1 MKINLWMVTIVT
13 VYPWWSPEDIDSLI
27 TKKIEDKISGLDG
40 IDSIDSTSSDSTSIV
55 MATLENGADVDSVA
69 NKVQDEIN
77 TISFPSDA
85 NDPVVT
91 QISTDL
97 VWTMIFSLVL
107 YAKDGRYDETYL
119 KEKAIQLKKDLEWV
133 WKIDTISLSD
143 GSQSLAGLASKAES
157 YDIDILLNQSK
168 LEQLWLPLAQVVSII
183 KWFNVSQP
191 LGTHTIWEKDYQN
204 RLRDYEY
211 RGIVSDTYSII

>member
-1 MKINLWMVTIVT
+1 M
-13 VYPWWSPEDIDSLI
+13 DSLI

-97 VWTMIFSLVL
+97 V
-107 YAKDGRYDETYL
+107 
-119 KEKAIQLKKDLEWV
+119 
-133 WKIDTISLSD
+133 
-143 GSQSLAGLASKAES
+143 
-157 YDIDILLNQSK
+157 
-168 LEQLWLPLAQVVSII
+168 
-183 KWFNVSQP
+183 
-191 LGTHTIWEKDYQN
+191 
-204 RLRDYEY
+204 
-211 RGIVSDTYSII
+211 